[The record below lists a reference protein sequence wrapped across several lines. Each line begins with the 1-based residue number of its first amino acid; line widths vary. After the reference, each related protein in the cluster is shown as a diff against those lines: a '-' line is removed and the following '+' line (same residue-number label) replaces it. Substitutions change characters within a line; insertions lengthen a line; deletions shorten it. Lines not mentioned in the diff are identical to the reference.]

1 MKGRA
6 RVPGAAFL
14 ILAGALALVPRA
26 EAWHGRSHV
35 FLGFH
40 LHVPLSPSFG
50 YSYGYPYYGYRHYY
64 YYPHSYYAY
73 PPYTVYAPP
82 PVVVYQPPA
91 TYAYAPPPTVPAP
104 SGRLQ
109 VEVWPDG
116 VQVFVDGRFVG
127 TAGALRGGAHITVAP
142 GHHVLEFRLNG
153 FTSATEVDVSPGS
166 TTVVQRHLS

>member
-6 RVPGAAFL
+6 RVPGVAFL
-14 ILAGALALVPRA
+14 ILAGALALAPRA
-26 EAWHGRSHV
+26 EAWHHRSHV
-35 FLGFH
+35 FFGFNFYAP
-40 LHVPLSPSFG
+40 LVPYGGFSS
-50 YSYGYPYYGYRHYY
+50 YYGYPFTGFR
-64 YYPHSYYAY
+64 YYPY
-73 PPYTVYAPP
+73 PYTVYVSPVYAPP
-82 PVVVYQPPA
+82 PAVVYQPPP